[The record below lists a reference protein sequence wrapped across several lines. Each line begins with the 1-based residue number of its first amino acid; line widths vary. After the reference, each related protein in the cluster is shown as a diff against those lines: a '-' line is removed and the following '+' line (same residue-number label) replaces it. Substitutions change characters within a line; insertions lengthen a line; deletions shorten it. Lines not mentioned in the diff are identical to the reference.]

1 MTGSETPRDGA
12 PTTLSWL
19 CHPATV
25 IALVLLLVNDH
36 VLKATFPGPV
46 TGKLSDVAGLVLAPP
61 LVAVLL
67 TLLVPRLPAR
77 AAALAGLVAVGAGF
91 ALVKSSGYAAELASS
106 AWTVLAGPSLVRADR
121 TDLLTLPALG
131 LAWWS
136 WTRSRRRPV
145 RQRTARVVRLLVVL
159 PPAVL
164 AVAATSPVY
173 YPYAVATAVV
183 DGHPAISVGTGYS
196 TSDWPADPLDGQWAV
211 SEDGSTTWRQATKDE
226 QRQLS
231 RQEFGQQQACASNEP
246 RRCYRIVTG
255 HLRVEESDDAGATW
269 RVAWEVP
276 DGQREE
282 LARRSPNPGDVPR
295 HFASRDLVVYPHAGG
310 GHEVLVANGRDGFL
324 RRLPDGGWQRV
335 GFLFEEGQSGTSW
348 DGPPR
353 LDGGGPGDREMDL
366 LLAVALA
373 LTLGC
378 AVTALAGHL
387 AIRRGGGPRW
397 WGVVSSASMLVAGIV
412 LAAAWGRDDD
422 TLAFMA
428 VPFVLAVGVLTT
440 VAMIVRASY
449 QGALRSWIGRVL
461 TGFLLTVLLAGLP
474 LVGWLYGT
482 PSRTRFAVALAL
494 LATVPGVLLATR
506 IARLV
511 DPARGFERRY
521 PPRPPYPPY
530 GPYPPHGP
538 YPPASYP
545 AGPPTVPDPPYP
557 SQSPPR

>member
-1 MTGSETPRDGA
+1 MTGSGTPQDGA

-25 IALVLLLVNDH
+25 FALVLLLVNDH
-36 VLKATFPGPV
+36 VLKTAFPGLV

-67 TLLVPRLPAR
+67 TLLVPRLPSR

-91 ALVKSSGYAAELASS
+91 AVVKSSGYAAELASS
-106 AWTVLAGPSLVRADR
+106 AWTVLAGPSLVRADW

-145 RQRTARVVRLLVVL
+145 RQRTARLVRLLVVL

-173 YPYAVATAVV
+173 YPYAVSTAML
-183 DGHPAISVGTGYS
+183 DGSPAISVGSGYS
-196 TSDWPADPLDGQWAV
+196 NSDWPTSPLGGQWAV
-211 SEDGSTTWRQATKDE
+211 SEDGATTWRPVTEDE
-226 QRQLS
+226 QRRLS
-231 RQEFGQQQACASNEP
+231 RQEVGQQQACASDEP
-246 RRCYRIVTG
+246 RRCYRIATG

-282 LARRSPNPGDVPR
+282 LARRSPNPGDVQR
-295 HFASRDLVVYPHAGG
+295 HFASRDLIVYPHAGG

-324 RRLPDGGWQRV
+324 RRLPDGGWQRD
-335 GFLFEEGQSGTSW
+335 GFIFEEGRIRTSW
-348 DGPPR
+348 GEPPP
-353 LDGGGPGDREMDL
+353 LGGGGPADREMDL
-366 LLAVALA
+366 LLAVVLA

-378 AVTALAGHL
+378 AVAALAGHL

-397 WGVVSSASMLVAGIV
+397 WGIVSCASMLVAGIV
-412 LAAAWGRDDD
+412 LAAVWQRDDD
-422 TLAFMA
+422 TLTFMA
-428 VPFVLAVGVLTT
+428 VPFVLAVGVLTA

-449 QGALRSWIGRVL
+449 QGALRRWIRLVL
-461 TGFLLTVLLAGLP
+461 TGLLLTALLAGLP

-521 PPRPPYPPY
+521 PPRPPYA
-530 GPYPPHGP
+530 PYPPHGP
-538 YPPASYP
+538 YPPAPYP
-545 AGPPTVPDPPYP
+545 ARPPTVPDPPYP
-557 SQSPPR
+557 SQSSPQ

>member
-1 MTGSETPRDGA
+1 MTGSETHQDGA

-19 CHPATV
+19 CHPATLF
-25 IALVLLLVNDH
+25 ALVLLLVNDH
-36 VLKATFPGPV
+36 VLKAAFPGLV
-46 TGKLSDVAGLVLAPP
+46 TGKLSDVAGLALAPP

-67 TLLVPRLPAR
+67 TLLVPRLPSR
-77 AAALAGLVAVGAGF
+77 AAAVAGLVAVGAGF
-91 ALVKSSGYAAELASS
+91 AVVKSSGYAAELASS
-106 AWTVLAGPSLVRADR
+106 AWTVLAGPSLVRADW

-145 RQRTARVVRLLVVL
+145 RQRTARLVRLLVVL

-164 AVAATSPVY
+164 AVAATSPIY
-173 YPYAVATAVV
+173 YPYAVGTAML
-183 DGHPAISVGTGYS
+183 DGHPAISVGSGYS
-196 TSDWPADPLDGQWAV
+196 TSDWPTSPLDGQWAV
-211 SEDGSTTWRQATKDE
+211 SEDGATTWRPVTEDE
-226 QRQLS
+226 QRRLS
-231 RQEFGQQQACASNEP
+231 RQEVGQQQACASDEP

-255 HLRVEESDDAGATW
+255 HLRVEESDDAGTTW

-282 LARRSPNPGDVPR
+282 LARRSPNPGDIQR

-324 RRLPDGGWQRV
+324 RRLPDGGWQRD
-335 GFLFEEGQSGTSW
+335 GFLFEELGASW
-348 DGPPR
+348 DEPPR
-353 LDGGGPGDREMDL
+353 LGGGGPGDRAMDL

-428 VPFVLAVGVLTT
+428 VPFVLAVGVLTAA
-440 VAMIVRASY
+440 AMIVRASY
-449 QGALRSWIGRVL
+449 QGALRRWIGWVL
-461 TGFLLTVLLAGLP
+461 TGLLLTALLAGLP

-494 LATVPGVLLATR
+494 LATVPGVLLAIR

-521 PPRPPYPPY
+521 PPRPPYPPHV
-530 GPYPPHGP
+530 PYPP
-538 YPPASYP
+538 PPDP
-545 AGPPTVPDPPYP
+545 ARSPTVPDPPYP
-557 SQSPPR
+557 SQWPPQ